1 MRVLILNA
9 SPKRRGGASKLFST
23 LLRPFLL
30 GCQVKTL
37 PLHGPGDY
45 DAALA
50 ALPWAEAVV
59 ISAPLYVDGAPSH
72 VLPFLERAETVCREK
87 KLGFKLYALSNNGF
101 VEGRQNEL
109 HLRLYE
115 GWCRR
120 TGVTWGGGLGIGGGV
135 MLYWLC
141 MPFPLFAL
149 LHTVEVVMMA
159 QSGTLT
165 PLAVLDCYSGSLFAL
180 FFLRRADLGAG
191 SDGPAGADPVL
202 SLPDR
207 RRRLYAPLCPVPRHV
222 APQAVQEA
230 AIRPRHLLGGTIIYG
245 DNLLRLEDKLL
256 VRKMADAMGVSYTA
270 FLIRLKELNML
281 EQHDVSEYITWEIG
295 LGNEVMYP

>member
-1 MRVLILNA
+1 MKVLILNA

-37 PLHGPGDY
+37 PLRGPRDY
-45 DAALA
+45 DAALE

-87 KLGFKLYALSNNGF
+87 KLDFKLYALSNNGF

-149 LHTVEVVMMA
+149 LHTVEVVTMA
-159 QSGTLT
+159 QSGALT

-180 FFLRRADLGAG
+180 FFCAGLVWGLALMGRRVRKGICGVNRYTRVLIP
-191 SDGPAGADPVL
+191 SFLFLIGADVFMLL
-202 SLPDR
+202 SALFRGTLPHKLFRKQPYGQD
-207 RRRLYAPLCPVPRHV
+207 
-222 APQAVQEA
+222 
-230 AIRPRHLLGGTIIYG
+230 IY
-245 DNLLRLEDKLL
+245 
-256 VRKMADAMGVSYTA
+256 
-270 FLIRLKELNML
+270 
-281 EQHDVSEYITWEIG
+281 
-295 LGNEVMYP
+295 

>member
-1 MRVLILNA
+1 MKVLILNA
-9 SPKRRGGASKLFST
+9 SPKRRGGASKFFST

-37 PLHGPGDY
+37 PLHRPGDY

-87 KLGFKLYALSNNGF
+87 ELSFKLYALSNNGF
-101 VEGRQNEL
+101 VEGRQNEP
-109 HLRLYE
+109 HLRIYE

-120 TGVTWGGGLGIGGGV
+120 AGVTWGGGLGIGGGV

-149 LHTVEVVMMA
+149 LHTAEVVTMA

-165 PLAVLDCYSGSLFAL
+165 PLAALDCYSGSLFDLFFCAGLIWGLALMGRRIRKGICGVSRYTRVLVPSFLFLIGADVFMLLSAL
-180 FFLRRADLGAG
+180 FHGT
-191 SDGPAGADPVL
+191 
-202 SLPDR
+202 LP
-207 RRRLYAPLCPVPRHV
+207 H
-222 APQAVQEA
+222 
-230 AIRPRHLLGGTIIYG
+230 
-245 DNLLRLEDKLL
+245 KLF
-256 VRKMADAMGVSYTA
+256 RKD
-270 FLIRLKELNML
+270 EL
-281 EQHDVSEYITWEIG
+281 Q
-295 LGNEVMYP
+295 